1 MLLSIIIPTRNEEK
15 IIGSILKKLRDGITE
30 HECELIVSDGGS
42 TDRTV
47 AIAKQYAT
55 VLEYRGAERKT
66 IAWGKNEGARHAKGN
81 MLLFIDADVELPHAN
96 ELLRTAFARFA
107 ADPKLVGLTANL
119 RVLPELETFADR
131 FFFGSVNFDHWWNN
145 NVMHDGSASGEF
157 QMIPKKAF
165 DEVHGYKDYLAVAE
179 DNDMFRRLARI
190 GHTRIARD
198 ITVYHTGRRA
208 HEVGWP
214 RLLGEW
220 FVNYMSVRFF
230 DRSHHQEW
238 YEVR

>member
-1 MLLSIIIPTRNEEK
+1 MISIIIPTRNEGK
-15 IIGSILKKLRDGITE
+15 IIGDILKKLRDGITE
-30 HECELIVSDGGS
+30 YEFEIIVADGGS

-47 AIAKQYAT
+47 EIAKQYAT
-55 VLEYRGAERKT
+55 VLEFHETERKT
-66 IAWGKNEGARHAKGN
+66 IAWGKNQGAQHAKGDI
-81 MLLFIDADVELPHAN
+81 LLFLDADVELPHAN
-96 ELLRTAFARFA
+96 ELLRTALQYFAN
-107 ADPKLVGLTANL
+107 DPKLVGLTANL
-119 RVLPELETFADR
+119 RVHSGEETFADW
-131 FFFGSVNFDHWWNN
+131 FVFGMVNIDHWWNN
-145 NVMHDGSASGEF
+145 NFLHDGSASGEF

-165 DEVHGYKDYLAVAE
+165 DAVRGYKDYLPVAE

-214 RLLGEW
+214 RLLREW
-220 FVNYMSVRFF
+220 FVNYLSVRFF
-230 DRSHHQEW
+230 DRSHHKEW